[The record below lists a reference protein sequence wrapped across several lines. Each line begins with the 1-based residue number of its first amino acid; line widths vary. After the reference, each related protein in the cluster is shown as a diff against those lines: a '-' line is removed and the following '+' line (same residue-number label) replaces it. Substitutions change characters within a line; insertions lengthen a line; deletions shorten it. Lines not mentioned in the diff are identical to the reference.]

1 MRNKKKMAVLLT
13 LALCGWGG
21 AAHAAEY
28 TETIR
33 GSGDSYAS
41 YINKIDA
48 GNGNYTYDFGENS
61 QITVQGRSSY
71 VYGIGVEN
79 LPSAQATSITINP
92 SYALDLFVEQSDNA
106 AYGIFISGSA
116 VDKAYV
122 DRRGDGKITVN
133 NQKGHAYGVK
143 VESGNGKWVNIGEAE
158 ITANAR
164 GGELTF
170 GYLDAAG
177 LRVEGAE
184 NQITMENGK
193 ISTTAIYD
201 AAVSGTAVA
210 SGILAY
216 DTSSVDIGDVEINV
230 KAIGNGSL
238 TAYGVYSFN
247 RGNVELGMANI
258 TAETQS
264 NGQDNSA
271 SAVGIYASR
280 GGQVTMKGGRVS
292 ATANNDG
299 AVVYALYASGEDSNI
314 TVNQGTTNQLVVNG
328 DIGNFEQATTN
339 VTFNTVDSKFN
350 GSVNLQGGT
359 VNMTLANGAVW
370 NNGAGFYKTI
380 TSNVSS
386 LAMGGGVVHQQSAQA
401 MTIQQYS
408 GSGDILFLAD
418 DTAPDGV
425 LTFDQ
430 TGDVVI
436 GEAAAGSTVHLS
448 VSNDTVDMLDS
459 AKAEE
464 NLNAVANKLVYDAN
478 DENLTGTVT
487 IDEGLITPEAR
498 GDLNFYTDGALVDKG
513 YVTNI
518 RRGGP
523 VTATM
528 EAMRGVGA
536 IPILAWRQEDSAM
549 SQRLGDLRRSKEGQS
564 LWTRMSRGEFEY
576 DGQYKNQ
583 YDFFQLGWD
592 VARGSWH
599 YGAAVSYNDGET
611 TYAYGSGENSSASLS
626 LYGTW
631 LGEAGH
637 YADIVLKGGR
647 LDNEYDIYTEAGHT
661 HGDYDMWGTSLSGEY
676 GRKIALAGGWYV
688 TPQAQLTVMH
698 IGSEDYTTDNGIRV
712 HQDGLSSAVGRAGLE
727 LGRDMG
733 DRGSVYVKASLLHD
747 FAGSAGT
754 YLALN
759 GVTNEYEQDIG
770 DTWWEAGFGVDLRLS
785 ASSWLYADV
794 MRTFG
799 GDIDTPW
806 QWNAG
811 VRWGF

>member
-1 MRNKKKMAVLLT
+1 
-13 LALCGWGG
+13 
-21 AAHAAEY
+21 
-28 TETIR
+28 
-33 GSGDSYAS
+33 
-41 YINKIDA
+41 
-48 GNGNYTYDFGENS
+48 
-61 QITVQGRSSY
+61 
-71 VYGIGVEN
+71 
-79 LPSAQATSITINP
+79 
-92 SYALDLFVEQSDNA
+92 
-106 AYGIFISGSA
+106 
-116 VDKAYV
+116 
-122 DRRGDGKITVN
+122 
-133 NQKGHAYGVK
+133 
-143 VESGNGKWVNIGEAE
+143 
-158 ITANAR
+158 
-164 GGELTF
+164 
-170 GYLDAAG
+170 
-177 LRVEGAE
+177 
-184 NQITMENGK
+184 
-193 ISTTAIYD
+193 
-201 AAVSGTAVA
+201 
-210 SGILAY
+210 
-216 DTSSVDIGDVEINV
+216 
-230 KAIGNGSL
+230 
-238 TAYGVYSFN
+238 
-247 RGNVELGMANI
+247 
-258 TAETQS
+258 
-264 NGQDNSA
+264 
-271 SAVGIYASR
+271 
-280 GGQVTMKGGRVS
+280 
-292 ATANNDG
+292 
-299 AVVYALYASGEDSNI
+299 
-314 TVNQGTTNQLVVNG
+314 
-328 DIGNFEQATTN
+328 
-339 VTFNTVDSKFN
+339 
-350 GSVNLQGGT
+350 
-359 VNMTLANGAVW
+359 
-370 NNGAGFYKTI
+370 
-380 TSNVSS
+380 
-386 LAMGGGVVHQQSAQA
+386 
-401 MTIQQYS
+401 
-408 GSGDILFLAD
+408 
-418 DTAPDGV
+418 
-425 LTFDQ
+425 
-430 TGDVVI
+430 
-436 GEAAAGSTVHLS
+436 
-448 VSNDTVDMLDS
+448 MLDS

-549 SQRLGDLRRSKEGQS
+549 SQRLGDLRRSKEGQG

-647 LDNEYDIYTEAGHT
+647 LTNEYDIYTAAGHT

>member
-1 MRNKKKMAVLLT
+1 MRNKKQLALLLT
-13 LALCGWGG
+13 LALCGWSG
-21 AAHAAEY
+21 AAQAAEY
-28 TETIR
+28 TETIS
-33 GSGDSYAS
+33 GSGDSYGDLDIRKDEGS
-41 YINKIDA
+41 
-48 GNGNYTYDFGENS
+48 GNYTYNFTEGDS
-61 QITVQGRSSY
+61 LKITGPNNA
-71 VYGIGVEN
+71 YGIGIRGTTANKIAISSPLDIWVEVEN
-79 LPSAQATSITINP
+79 KSSAENVAGIYLSFWPAFKDHSVEIDRSGGGDITVISRNSTERNFTSLYGACIANNTKNSIIRLGNGDIFVKIDQAQYGARAAGLSAEGATGSKIYMGDGSVKVQANAATGEITGIGVDA
-92 SYALDLFVEQSDNA
+92 YHDGYVDLGNVDIDVNVGGGDENSNMK
-106 AYGIFISGSA
+106 AYGIYAEGSSQINMA
-116 VDKAYV
+116 GGSVSVQAPEKAF
-122 DRRGDGKITVN
+122 
-133 NQKGHAYGVK
+133 AY
-143 VESGNGKWVNIGEAE
+143 
-158 ITANAR
+158 
-164 GGELTF
+164 
-170 GYLDAAG
+170 
-177 LRVEGAE
+177 
-184 NQITMENGK
+184 
-193 ISTTAIYD
+193 
-201 AAVSGTAVA
+201 
-210 SGILAY
+210 
-216 DTSSVDIGDVEINV
+216 
-230 KAIGNGSL
+230 
-238 TAYGVYSFN
+238 
-247 RGNVELGMANI
+247 
-258 TAETQS
+258 
-264 NGQDNSA
+264 
-271 SAVGIYASR
+271 AVGNFEN
-280 GGQVTMKGGRVS
+280 
-292 ATANNDG
+292 ATIN
-299 AVVYALYASGEDSNI
+299 L
-314 TVNQGTTNQLVVNG
+314 NQGTTNQLVVNG
-328 DIGNFEQATTN
+328 DIGNAMQATTN

-408 GSGDILFLAD
+408 GSGDILFRAD
-418 DTAPDGV
+418 GTAAEGV
-425 LTFDQ
+425 LTFSQ
-430 TGDVVI
+430 TGNVVI

-549 SQRLGDLRRSKEGQS
+549 SQRLGDLRRSKEGQG

-647 LDNEYDIYTEAGHT
+647 LTNEYDIYTAAGHT